1 MRQIEA
7 YPQAWPTLNVP
18 GAADGIVRHLPVPPF
33 PHSVVYV
40 AQPHLAVIAIASGRR
55 RPQYWVKRLRK
66 VQWAASSLRL
76 GFGRTAHG
84 ALSSVECVARHVRV
98 FGAPPTGPAAYLR

>member
-1 MRQIEA
+1 MAKFLAEARAEFFHEALWYERRDRGLGRQFSAAIQASLRQIEA
-7 YPQAWPTLNVP
+7 YPQAWPPLNVP

-40 AQPHLAVIAIASGRR
+40 AEPNLTVIAIASGRR

-66 VQWAASSLRL
+66 VQ
-76 GFGRTAHG
+76 
-84 ALSSVECVARHVRV
+84 
-98 FGAPPTGPAAYLR
+98 